1 MKNNSKKVQSYKM
14 NERDQRNLDFLLKVD
29 HQTLL
34 EWYDTASV
42 DDLLYAQELFQAKTT
57 ELIMQELEL
66 LDCIYDIR
74 YAKAADD
81 LINKIRLKT

>member
-1 MKNNSKKVQSYKM
+1 
-14 NERDQRNLDFLLKVD
+14 
-29 HQTLL
+29 L

-74 YAKAADD
+74 YAKAACD
-81 LINKIRLKT
+81 LIDKVKCK

>member
-1 MKNNSKKVQSYKM
+1 MKNNPKKVQSYKI
-14 NERDQRNLDFLLKVD
+14 NERDRKNLDFLLKVD

-66 LDCIYDIR
+66 LDCIYDIH
-74 YAKAADD
+74 YAKAADN
-81 LINKIRLKT
+81 LINKFRSKT

>member
-1 MKNNSKKVQSYKM
+1 MKNNPKKVQSYKM

-34 EWYDTASV
+34 QWYDTASV

-66 LDCIYDIR
+66 LDCIYDVR
-74 YAKAADD
+74 YAKAVDD
-81 LINKIRLKT
+81 MINKIRLKT

>member
-1 MKNNSKKVQSYKM
+1 MKNNPKKVQSYKM
-14 NERDQRNLDFLLKVD
+14 NERDRRNLDFLLKVD

-66 LDCIYDIR
+66 LDCIYDIH
-74 YAKAADD
+74 YAKAANN
-81 LINKIRLKT
+81 LINKIRSKT

>member
-1 MKNNSKKVQSYKM
+1 MKNDPKKVQSYRM
-14 NERDQRNLDFLLKVD
+14 NERDQKNLDFLLKVD
-29 HQTLL
+29 HRTLL
-34 EWYDTASV
+34 EWYETASL

-74 YAKAADD
+74 YAKAACD
-81 LINKIRLKT
+81 LIDKAKCK

>member
-74 YAKAADD
+74 YAKAACD
-81 LINKIRLKT
+81 LIDKVKCK